1 MSLTSQVDSGAVPL
15 LLDSA
20 LDYLP
25 LTATNNPDFCTSLNI
40 GLKNVFSEGGKEEWV
55 EIANSQPCLRLDLSI
70 LISHLVL
77 SSPSFIHSTNIRSAQ
92 VLDAVLGPEA
102 HGFPPSARVL
112 GTSVQGLGLLR
123 LTGLPESDDT
133 CFSPIL
139 ETAQPVSPRTSPLP
153 QRQTSFLSSWLEHVP
168 SALPFY

>member
-1 MSLTSQVDSGAVPL
+1 MY
-15 LLDSA
+15 SA
-20 LDYLP
+20 CSVLP
-25 LTATNNPDFCTSLNI
+25 S
-40 GLKNVFSEGGKEEWV
+40 SEGGKEEWV

-70 LISHLVL
+70 LISHLVP

-102 HGFPPSARVL
+102 HGLPPSARVL

-123 LTGLPESDDT
+123 LAGLPESDDT

-139 ETAQPVSPRTSPLP
+139 ETA
-153 QRQTSFLSSWLEHVP
+153 
-168 SALPFY
+168 